1 MQPGHRGRAGRKVYL
16 DSLAAADHLGRCGQ
30 RGPAILSPTP
40 QLTSSRPGG
49 GDPSLAGNTFDD
61 QTIDAR
67 LWQDPLGVAK
77 ADQEKVKKQDE
88 QTHDEV
94 HSLTQFQGLLLKKCF
109 TIASAPDPLAN
120 ELPSAGEAK
129 QVQIIAVM
137 IPGGPYVEDVE
148 RRLRSRRAVI
158 EGLGIAGY
166 GPEKDHEIGYFR
178 VPWLRLQPDVATCVT
193 TLEQKRKE
201 DERAGDSTS
210 SWNRP
215 AGGDGNRDTLLVPY
229 EWCEPATFRTERRPL
244 AHVLVLWLTDD
255 AFRDAPVARL
265 ADLISWFRLKPST
278 ISGEGD
284 LSALPNITVLGP
296 DNSGTLHSMV
306 LEAKEDPWNDETRQC
321 LATTHIYSSQAFAAE
336 SQLLAELPIASGY
349 GTCKDLIEQKMKR
362 SRWSGGFA
370 FDRTILLDNQIVKT
384 LWEELKCHGVKWSD
398 DVAIISEEDTYYAR
412 ALSSSFMH
420 PELGTIPTN
429 VHAYTYLRGIDGK
442 LPSDNKEEK
451 ETKATTDTTAQNNQS
466 SLRPTEQTEGVNQ
479 ADDLRRLA
487 VLMQNLDID
496 LRKGGG
502 EGLKAVGLLGSDVY
516 DKLELLKALHPMIPE
531 AVFFTNNLDARLAHP
546 DEWKETHNLIVVSAH
561 DLSLKGPYQQYQKVA
576 PFRDS
581 GQTALFEATLESM
594 GKLQVEDAKP
604 KHPFIFEIGRNG
616 QRELSIPKRKD
627 LRIPEKFHLAG
638 QYLSSLGQLYFIF
651 AFGNLFL
658 AWAVMTS
665 LIQSVGNLPPLLRS
679 GCFVVLGA
687 LLFTWIGL
695 VSRVTRIPA
704 KAETKT
710 GKKRKELFPTK
721 VLDRG
726 ALCPGAA
733 K

>member
-1 MQPGHRGRAGRKVYL
+1 
-16 DSLAAADHLGRCGQ
+16 
-30 RGPAILSPTP
+30 
-40 QLTSSRPGG
+40 
-49 GDPSLAGNTFDD
+49 
-61 QTIDAR
+61 
-67 LWQDPLGVAK
+67 
-77 ADQEKVKKQDE
+77 
-88 QTHDEV
+88 
-94 HSLTQFQGLLLKKCF
+94 
-109 TIASAPDPLAN
+109 
-120 ELPSAGEAK
+120 
-129 QVQIIAVM
+129 
-137 IPGGPYVEDVE
+137 
-148 RRLRSRRAVI
+148 
-158 EGLGIAGY
+158 
-166 GPEKDHEIGYFR
+166 
-178 VPWLRLQPDVATCVT
+178 
-193 TLEQKRKE
+193 
-201 DERAGDSTS
+201 
-210 SWNRP
+210 
-215 AGGDGNRDTLLVPY
+215 
-229 EWCEPATFRTERRPL
+229 
-244 AHVLVLWLTDD
+244 
-255 AFRDAPVARL
+255 
-265 ADLISWFRLKPST
+265 
-278 ISGEGD
+278 
-284 LSALPNITVLGP
+284 
-296 DNSGTLHSMV
+296 
-306 LEAKEDPWNDETRQC
+306 
-321 LATTHIYSSQAFAAE
+321 
-336 SQLLAELPIASGY
+336 
-349 GTCKDLIEQKMKR
+349 
-362 SRWSGGFA
+362 
-370 FDRTILLDNQIVKT
+370 
-384 LWEELKCHGVKWSD
+384 
-398 DVAIISEEDTYYAR
+398 
-412 ALSSSFMH
+412 MH